1 MNRTSRRR
9 RITLALASLALPLS
23 THALAHDFGPWG
35 NPQPVVGVNS
45 ADFTEGC
52 PIESPDGRRLYIA
65 SNRPGGYGKLDIWRS
80 HRRGPRAGWGPPENL
95 GPIVNS
101 AEYDYCPTPLRGG
114 WLLFVTSKDT
124 EDDGDPG
131 NDDCLPGP
139 PAPPPP
145 GSPAPGDIFLTH
157 EHPFA
162 GWQPP
167 IHPGCHPDGPN
178 TAGFEFSPSLVHTAE
193 GTVLYFSS
201 DGYPDSQ
208 GQDIYASQVLTDG
221 TVLPGTRVAELSTEF
236 DDRMPNVRRDG
247 LEIVFSSN
255 RPGGAGQQDIYVAS
269 RRSTLDPWSVPWRI
283 ANPAINTAASET
295 RASLSG
301 HGTRLYF
308 GRKLDLAD
316 PGDIYVSTRSRGR
329 RGN

>member
-1 MNRTSRRR
+1 MNRTFRRR
-9 RITLALASLALPLS
+9 GIALALASITLPMS
-23 THALAHDFGPWG
+23 AQALAHTAWG
-35 NPQPVVGVNS
+35 NPQPVVAVNS
-45 ADFTEGC
+45 VDFAEGC
-52 PIESPDGRRLYIA
+52 PIESPDGRSLYIA
-65 SNRPGGYGKLDIWRS
+65 SNRPGGSGKLDIWRS
-80 HRRGPRAGWGPPENL
+80 QRSRVWGWGPPKNL
-95 GPIVNS
+95 GPVVNS
-101 AEYDYCPTPLRGG
+101 AEYDYCPTPLRGA
-114 WLLFVTSKDT
+114 WLLFVTSNDT
-124 EDDGDPG
+124 EADGDPG

-157 EHPFA
+157 AHPFR

-167 IHPGCHPDGPN
+167 VHLGCYPDGPN

-193 GTVLYFSS
+193 GTVLFFSS

-208 GQDIYASQVLTDG
+208 SHDIYVSHVLPDG

-236 DDRMPNVRRDG
+236 DDRMPNVRRNG

-255 RPGGAGQQDIYVAS
+255 RPGGAGGQDIYVAS
-269 RRSTLDPWSVPWRI
+269 RLSTLDPWSAPQRI
-283 ANPAINTAASET
+283 ANPNINTAASET

-301 HGTRLYF
+301 DGTRLYF
-308 GRKLDLAD
+308 GRKLDLED
-316 PGDIYVSTRSRGR
+316 PGDIYVSRRSRER